1 MPKRNKGEIK
11 VVAVPRSQPD
21 LQRLAKAIVA
31 LVLEQS
37 AKEKPAAG
45 SVGRADGHTPAH
57 PEEAA

>member
-11 VVAVPRSQPD
+11 VVAVRRSQPD

-31 LVLEQS
+31 LALEQS
-37 AKEKPAAG
+37 AKEKPSAE
-45 SVGRADGHTPAH
+45 SDGRVSGPARAH